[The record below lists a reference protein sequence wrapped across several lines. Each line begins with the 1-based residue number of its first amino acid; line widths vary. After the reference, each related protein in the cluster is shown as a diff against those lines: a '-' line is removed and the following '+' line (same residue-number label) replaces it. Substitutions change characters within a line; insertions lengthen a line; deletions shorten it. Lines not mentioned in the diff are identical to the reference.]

1 MVRIGIPIIA
11 FGMLG
16 VGVWKSMRRRV
27 TFLERR
33 HEGLLD
39 SRKFRPWS
47 WKQMCFCLYNVQL
60 KRVHGKRKLVSEF
73 YYNCSPIY
81 VPKAAADD
89 LRYQFNLT
97 LDLYG
102 AGGGGAFGRLDG
114 FLMTIEPNV
123 PPQCMEDNG
132 DGTGT
137 IKEYVCY
144 FTIRKMGEMYFT
156 YSSMYVPFKVRDS
169 VFDEV
174 NSRLGEKYRGDLDG
188 FFIMIDD
195 YVPYKYTEDSPDDIG
210 YRMVKEEYQFD
221 TFCKRH
227 GVKMSRLLWV
237 MNEYRR
243 EFYRRLVNCGE
254 MREDDLL

>member
-1 MVRIGIPIIA
+1 MRKMTPWIGILLA
-11 FGMLG
+11 V
-16 VGVWKSMRRRV
+16 VGIWKSV
-27 TFLERR
+27 L
-33 HEGLLD
+33 
-39 SRKFRPWS
+39 RKARFAQNYKYKGWLNPKKFKRPD
-47 WKQMCFCLYNVQL
+47 V
-60 KRVHGKRKLVSEF
+60 
-73 YYNCSPIY
+73 
-81 VPKAAADD
+81 
-89 LRYQFNLT
+89 
-97 LDLYG
+97 
-102 AGGGGAFGRLDG
+102 
-114 FLMTIEPNV
+114 
-123 PPQCMEDNG
+123 
-132 DGTGT
+132 
-137 IKEYVCY
+137 YVCY
-144 FTIRKMGEMYFT
+144 FTIRKLGEMYFT

-243 EFYRRLVNCGE
+243 EFYRRLVNCGG

>member
-1 MVRIGIPIIA
+1 MVRIGMPIIA

-39 SRKFRPWS
+39 TRKFRPWS
-47 WKQMCFCLYNVQL
+47 WKQMCFCLYDVQL

-89 LRYQFNLT
+89 LKYQFNLT
-97 LDLYG
+97 IDLYG

-114 FLMTIEPNV
+114 FWMTIEPNV
-123 PPQCMEDNG
+123 PPHCMDDNG

-137 IKEYVCY
+137 
-144 FTIRKMGEMYFT
+144 
-156 YSSMYVPFKVRDS
+156 
-169 VFDEV
+169 
-174 NSRLGEKYRGDLDG
+174 
-188 FFIMIDD
+188 
-195 YVPYKYTEDSPDDIG
+195 
-210 YRMVKEEYQFD
+210 VKEEYRFS
-221 TFCKRH
+221 TFCSRH
-227 GVKMSRLLWV
+227 GVPMSRVELA
-237 MNEYRR
+237 MRDYRR
-243 EFYRRLVNCGE
+243 ELYRRLVLDGK
-254 MREDDLL
+254 MSEDMLI